1 MTKKNP
7 VHTVSGEV
15 TKEAKRLHRQ
25 KQLWGSTTAITYE
38 KEARIEIRED
48 ALSSGLSGSC
58 TNGLIGHGCVSARLK
73 RKGDTHLNLTGGK
86 AQDSQSITPKM
97 LKCLRIMAENL
108 TENYNFQRSQQRL

>member
-15 TKEAKRLHRQ
+15 TTEAKRLHRQ
-25 KQLWGSTTAITYE
+25 KQIWGSTTAITYE

-58 TNGLIGHGCVSARLK
+58 TNGLIGHGCISARLK

-86 AQDSQSITPKM
+86 ALKSQVARHRIVKASRQ
-97 LKCLRIMAENL
+97 KC
-108 TENYNFQRSQQRL
+108 